1 MDVEV
6 LPDRQMLGSRAA
18 ALIAERAAG
27 TVRAHG
33 RFSLAVSGGSTPN
46 AMFEALAGHRLPWE
60 RIHLFQ
66 VDERVAPDGDP
77 DRNLVA
83 LRRRLLS
90 QVALPPTNT
99 HLMPVTAADLP
110 TAARRYSA
118 ELRRVCGDPPVLD
131 LVHLGLGDDG
141 HTASL
146 APGDPV
152 LDVTAEDVALSAPYR
167 GRVRMTLTLPAL
179 NRAARILW
187 LVGGA
192 AKAPALRRLLA
203 GDRTIPAARVR
214 TDAAILLADRA
225 AARELDPR
233 PVGPDGGY
241 SRGDAA
247 PGTHGQETP

>member
-1 MDVEV
+1 MHVEI
-6 LPDRQMLGSRAA
+6 LPDRQALASRAA
-18 ALIAERAAG
+18 ALVAERAVGA
-27 TVRAHG
+27 VRTHG
-33 RFSLAVSGGSTPN
+33 RFSLAVSGGTTPN
-46 AMFEALAGHRLPWE
+46 AMFEGLTGHRLPWE

-90 QVALPPTNT
+90 QVALPRTNA
-99 HLMPVTAADLP
+99 HLMPVTATDLP
-110 TAARRYSA
+110 AAARRYSA
-118 ELRRVCGDPPVLD
+118 ELEQVCGNPPVLD

-152 LDVTAEDVALSAPYR
+152 LDLTAEDVALSAPYR

-187 LVGGA
+187 LVSGA

-203 GDRTIPAARVR
+203 GDRTLPAARVR

-225 AARELDPR
+225 AAPDLYPR
-233 PVGPDGGY
+233 PVALEGGPSD
-241 SRGDAA
+241 RDAA
-247 PGTHGQETP
+247 PGSHRKETP